1 MFILNKDLEDRVVID
16 NGEVLLFSMN
26 LRIFLLKE
34 IVWNAMFSTS
44 YHYVI
49 LSTTLLLETDRR
61 NLQSLL
67 AVFDFPWLSVSVK
80 NFSPLLGNCQVM
92 QGFEDLITSC
102 TEHSLWRLEPAH
114 KGHVQISVDVCHFDK
129 FFMVESSSIGRYEEK
144 SIQ

>member
-16 NGEVLLFSMN
+16 DGEVLLFSMN

-34 IVWNAMFSTS
+34 IVWNAMFSAS

-67 AVFDFPWLSVSVK
+67 AVFDFP
-80 NFSPLLGNCQVM
+80 
-92 QGFEDLITSC
+92 
-102 TEHSLWRLEPAH
+102 
-114 KGHVQISVDVCHFDK
+114 
-129 FFMVESSSIGRYEEK
+129 
-144 SIQ
+144 

>member
-26 LRIFLLKE
+26 LRIFLLKK

-67 AVFDFPWLSVSVK
+67 AVFDFP
-80 NFSPLLGNCQVM
+80 
-92 QGFEDLITSC
+92 
-102 TEHSLWRLEPAH
+102 
-114 KGHVQISVDVCHFDK
+114 
-129 FFMVESSSIGRYEEK
+129 
-144 SIQ
+144 